1 MLGFI
6 TYQVLDLINI
16 AKEKHE
22 WTQERKDG
30 VIDKMKTELLTKS
43 PEFIEYQDAVSEYCE
58 CFINIC
64 SENFTFD
71 NFAENISVLPE
82 DEKLKILTPLTQE
95 CTNDFLSKIEPY
107 KAEIKFKREVN
118 ACAKRAMKTGNLNS
132 KQANEYCECFL
143 SYLYDK
149 YGSLENLNIDS
160 VKIVESEQIEKCL
173 ISAENLN

>member
-6 TYQVLDLINI
+6 TYQVVDLINI

-30 VIDKMKTELLTKS
+30 VIDKMKTELFAKS
-43 PEFIEYQDAVSEYCE
+43 PELIEYQDAVSEYCE
-58 CFINIC
+58 CFINAC
-64 SENFTFD
+64 SEHFTFD
-71 NFAENISVLPE
+71 NFAENILVLPE

-95 CTNDFLSKIEPY
+95 CINTFLSKIEPY
-107 KAEIKFKREVN
+107 IADIKFQREVD
-118 ACAKRAMKTGNLNS
+118 ACAKRAMGAGNLSS

-149 YGSLENLNIDS
+149 YGSLENLNNDS
-160 VKIVESEQIEKCL
+160 IRIVESEQIKKCL